1 MPGYFDNY
9 PMYNNSY
16 SQQPPMQSQ
25 MTPQMYSYPT
35 GGYTDSYSRI
45 GARQSINP
53 TQPMYGQ
60 NPPQQ
65 TQQQSNQAVH
75 VLPVTCREEAIAS
88 PIPLDGSI
96 TYFPDRAHKMVY
108 SKQFNLND
116 GSAIIHEYYEDS
128 IIKGQNAQQPKQEAQ
143 EQAQQ
148 QEQVK
153 SVAYVEKG
161 EFEALQGRIKELE
174 EKLQSLSASAQEAQ
188 KKQKGDK

>member
-16 SQQPPMQSQ
+16 SQQPPMQSP

-128 IIKGQNAQQPKQEAQ
+128 IIKGQNTQQPKQEPQGQ
-143 EQAQQ
+143 ENKH
-148 QEQVK
+148 EQVK
-153 SVAYVEKG
+153 SISYVEKG
-161 EFEALQGRIKELE
+161 ELEALRARIKEVE
-174 EKLQSLSASAQEAQ
+174 EKLQSISAQDAQ
-188 KKQKGDK
+188 KKAKGDK